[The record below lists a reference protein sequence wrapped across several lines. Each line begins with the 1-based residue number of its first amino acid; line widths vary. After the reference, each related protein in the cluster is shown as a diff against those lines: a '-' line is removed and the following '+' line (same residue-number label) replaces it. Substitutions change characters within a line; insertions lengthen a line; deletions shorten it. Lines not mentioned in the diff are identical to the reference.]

1 MNVETQPG
9 NYEKIKKK
17 NHRRDLFSQKLW
29 PSFPKMWIGFS
40 KFDKHYDKKVL
51 GILIGDLVSWK
62 CDLVSW
68 ECDPVSLKCY
78 LVSRK
83 CDPVSW
89 KEDLVSQKWELFSG
103 IKGHIFRKNETGSHF
118 FGKSVHQLEFLIP
131 YYDKFWE
138 TRSHFQETRSLF
150 WDSWK
155 CDPVS

>member
-40 KFDKHYDKKVL
+40 KFDKHYDKKVRNPYRWP
-51 GILIGDLVSWK
+51 SF
-62 CDLVSW
+62 
-68 ECDPVSLKCY
+68 LKMWTGFLRMWPSFSKMLPGFPKMWPCF
-78 LVSRK
+78 L
-83 CDPVSW
+83 

-103 IKGHIFRKNETGSHF
+103 VKGHIFRKYETGSHF

-150 WDSWK
+150 WISWK
-155 CDPVS
+155 CGPVS